1 MATKAKSPTV
11 QWGFFR
17 YTIRMF
23 QHASNKTR
31 GILALIFLSVV
42 YAGTGVVTRYL
53 SFYFTLFQQIYIRTF
68 LAFILGMVF
77 FRKSLNWNKLR
88 KVSTQEWLLIIAR
101 TAATFVFGATLWAK
115 ATTITKLANVTFID
129 SLPIT
134 ATLSFLFLWEK
145 VTVKKVFYLMLSFV
159 GVIILSVKDYSQIL
173 TVGFGELLV
182 FISGFFF
189 AFRNISRRWHTN
201 LLNDQEITQLMFAFG
216 SVMLFLL
223 SFLFKETITFS
234 RLSPELLFMIFLGGC
249 IMIASIFLTNYG
261 FANVSPVLG
270 NNILNLEAA
279 FGILFGY
286 LFYREI
292 STIMEL
298 VGGVIIIISVIKMNQ
313 LDKSEKK

>member
-1 MATKAKSPTV
+1 MSMLRKTSEKTKGV
-11 QWGFFR
+11 
-17 YTIRMF
+17 
-23 QHASNKTR
+23 
-31 GILALIFLSVV
+31 LALLFLSAV

-53 SFYFTLFQQIYIRTF
+53 DSYFTLFQQIYIRTF

-88 KVSTQEWLLIIAR
+88 KISTAEWFLIIAR
-101 TAATFVFGATLWAK
+101 TAASFVFGATLWVK

-129 SLPIT
+129 ALPIT
-134 ATLSFLFLWEK
+134 AALSFLFLREK

-182 FISGFFF
+182 LISGFFF
-189 AFRNISRRWHTN
+189 AFRNISRTWHTK
-201 LLNDQEITQLMFAFG
+201 LLNDQEITQLMFIIGFL
-216 SVMLFLL
+216 MLFIL
-223 SFLFKETITFS
+223 SFFFKETIV
-234 RLSPELLFMIFLGGC
+234 LPQPHPELLLMILLGGC
-249 IMIASIFLTNYG
+249 IMILNIFLTNYG
-261 FANVSPVLG
+261 FAHVPAVLG

-279 FGILFGY
+279 FGMLFGY

-298 VGGVIIIISVIKMNQ
+298 VGGVLIIFSVIKMNQ